1 MHSIKTLTLA
11 LFSLL
16 LFSNINA
23 QETSDDGDDNKLSLN
38 EGTINN
44 QFEYIIQKSN
54 SYQEYKNVKK
64 SWLYELKAHTLDSLK
79 AVQDDLT
86 VTQNTVDSLGQEIS
100 DLKTNLSE
108 TETKLNDTID
118 EKDNMSLFGIP
129 MSKSNY
135 SMIMW
140 SIIGVLLVLLLV
152 FIYKFRKS
160 NAVTRQS
167 KKALEDIEVEFEEH
181 RRTSLEREQ
190 IVRRQLQD
198 ELNKQKKTK

>member
-1 MHSIKTLTLA
+1 MHSIKTFTLA
-11 LFSLL
+11 LFSLF

-23 QETSDDGDDNKLSLN
+23 QETSDDGDDNKLSLY
-38 EGTINN
+38 EGSISN

-86 VTQNTVDSLGQEIS
+86 VTQNTVDSLVQEIAV
-100 DLKTNLSE
+100 LKTNLSE

>member
-11 LFSLL
+11 LFSLF

-23 QETSDDGDDNKLSLN
+23 QETSDDGDDNKLSLY
-38 EGTINN
+38 EGSISN

-86 VTQNTVDSLGQEIS
+86 VTQNTVDSLVQEIS

>member
-11 LFSLL
+11 LFSLF

-23 QETSDDGDDNKLSLN
+23 QETSDDGDDNKLSLY
-38 EGTINN
+38 EGSISN

-86 VTQNTVDSLGQEIS
+86 VTQNTVDSLVQEIAV
-100 DLKTNLSE
+100 LKTNLSE